1 MSSLDNKT
9 KMHINLKRDLFVV
22 DGIRHGPL
30 LLKVIVQTAYIDT
43 RSTVLHL
50 REQLSRLDI
59 YITDVKL
66 DVEVFNDNDHVHDG
80 LQIGVLQRA
89 DSQPTGK
96 SVQCVTDSSFVEF
109 IKRRSNSCQSSSW
122 NQQQTNSMP

>member
-59 YITDVKL
+59 YITDVKS
-66 DVEVFNDNDHVHDG
+66 DVG
-80 LQIGVLQRA
+80 
-89 DSQPTGK
+89 
-96 SVQCVTDSSFVEF
+96 
-109 IKRRSNSCQSSSW
+109 RSLN
-122 NQQQTNSMP
+122 